1 MVVNGEYTGRYY
13 LDLNKMKWISIV
25 LILALTFSSGL
36 AKAEQDDPA
45 RLKVNKTMLTN
56 FMKSLIIPGWGQW
69 SNGHKVRAV
78 AYLTAEVAGLYGYQI
93 NKSGGDDKE
102 IEFKHFADEHWSYVA
117 WSGTDDGSTA
127 CGGFL
132 RTHQMPTYVDGNSI
146 IQPVK
151 DHHFYENVSKYP
163 EFVCGWDDI
172 ADRWDEEEKVF
183 TPNKQ
188 EYIELRTLSNDLY
201 KNAQVATTLVF
212 VNHLISAIDAAL
224 GTDVTQFESTN
235 YTGKFYINPL
245 NATNS
250 IRLEVKF

>member
-1 MVVNGEYTGRYY
+1 
-13 LDLNKMKWISIV
+13 
-25 LILALTFSSGL
+25 
-36 AKAEQDDPA
+36 
-45 RLKVNKTMLTN
+45 
-56 FMKSLIIPGWGQW
+56 
-69 SNGHKVRAV
+69 
-78 AYLTAEVAGLYGYQI
+78 
-93 NKSGGDDKE
+93 
-102 IEFKHFADEHWSYVA
+102 
-117 WSGTDDGSTA
+117 
-127 CGGFL
+127 
-132 RTHQMPTYVDGNSI
+132 MPTYVDGNSI